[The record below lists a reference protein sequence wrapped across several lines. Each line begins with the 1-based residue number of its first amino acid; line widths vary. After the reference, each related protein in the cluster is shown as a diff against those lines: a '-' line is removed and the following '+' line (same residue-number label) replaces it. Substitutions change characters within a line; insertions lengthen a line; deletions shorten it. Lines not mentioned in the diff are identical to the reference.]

1 MSPLRS
7 FLTRIGLAPSQI
19 AMHLFLLVCA
29 FAMVFPFYWMVL
41 TAFRP
46 SQEVFLPTF
55 HWLPQDFVGLDNFR
69 DAFAKAPLW
78 RFMANGLIVCA
89 GILVV
94 QLLTAIPCAYALAKF
109 EFRGRQALFALV
121 LFGLCVPVQVP
132 ALPLYLGLAFTGTLD
147 SYFSMMLPFFLSV
160 FAIFL
165 FRQVFRSFPDD
176 IIHAARLDGMG
187 EFEILW
193 RVVVPSAK
201 PAIAA
206 FAVFSI
212 TAHWNDLYW
221 PLVVVTSP
229 ELAPPP
235 LGMMYFR
242 DTDLGSSFGSLMAAA
257 TVLTAPLMILFLF
270 AQRHFIRGIT
280 MTGVK

>member
-1 MSPLRS
+1 MS
-7 FLTRIGLAPSQI
+7 RIGPFLNRMGLTPGQI
-19 AMHLFLLVCA
+19 AMHVFLLLCA
-29 FAMVFPFYWMVL
+29 FAMLFPFYWMLL

-46 SQEVFLPTF
+46 SQEVFSAEF
-55 HWLPQDFVGLDNFR
+55 HWLPQTFVGFENFR
-69 DAFAKAPLW
+69 EALAKAPLL
-78 RFMANGLIVCA
+78 RFMINGVIVCS
-89 GILVV
+89 GILAV
-94 QLLTAIPCAYALAKF
+94 QLLTAIPCAYALAKY
-109 EFRGRQALFALV
+109 EFRGRNLLFALV
-121 LFGLCVPVQVP
+121 LFALCVPVQVP
-132 ALPLYLGLAFTGTLD
+132 ALPLYMGLAYTGTLD
-147 SYFSMMLPFFLSV
+147 TYFSLMMPFFLSV

-187 EFEILW
+187 EMEILW
-193 RVVVPSAK
+193 RVVVPGAG

-221 PLVVVTSP
+221 PLIVVTSP

-235 LGMMYFR
+235 LGVMYFS
-242 DTDLGSSFGSLMAAA
+242 DTDLGSSFGALMAAA
-257 TVLTAPLMILFLF
+257 TLLTAPLMLLFLF
-270 AQRHFIRGIT
+270 AQRHFVQGVT